1 MQESTDVTIEV
12 TLPQALLFD
21 TGVTPEEAGHALVR
35 AFVLSLYRRDRISSG
50 KAARLL
56 GAHRLAFIQMLA
68 EEGIP
73 YFDYTSAELD
83 DEVATLKQ
91 WRNQ

>member
-1 MQESTDVTIEV
+1 MQDPVDVTIEV

-21 TGVTPEEAGHALVR
+21 LGVTREQAGRALVR
-35 AFVLSLYRRDRISSG
+35 AFVLLLYRRDRISSG

-56 GAHRLAFIQMLA
+56 GVNRLAFIQMLA

-73 YFDYTSAELD
+73 YLDYTSAELD
-83 DEVATLKQ
+83 DELATLRQ

>member
-50 KAARLL
+50 KAA
-56 GAHRLAFIQMLA
+56 FIQMLA

-73 YFDYTSAELD
+73 YLDYTPAELD
-83 DEVATLKQ
+83 HELATLKQ

>member
-1 MQESTDVTIEV
+1 MADLTAVTIEV

-21 TGVTPEEAGHALVR
+21 TGVTPEEAGAALVR

-56 GAHRLAFIQMLA
+56 GVNRLAFIQMLA

-73 YFDYTSAELD
+73 YLDYTAAELD
-83 DEVATLKQ
+83 DELAALKQ
-91 WRNQ
+91 WRR